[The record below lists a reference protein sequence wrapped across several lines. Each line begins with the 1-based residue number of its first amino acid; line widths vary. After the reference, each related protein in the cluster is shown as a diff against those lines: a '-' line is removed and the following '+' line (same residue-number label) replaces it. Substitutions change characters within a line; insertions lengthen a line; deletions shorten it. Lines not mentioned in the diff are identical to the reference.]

1 MLGRHDTRLV
11 APLSLSHRLRSV
23 GQRADEPP
31 SRCHRRH
38 LRSDATG
45 AGLAGPVA
53 AGAAFHP
60 TPSRRKRVT
69 PVRNRRLWWLL
80 FWFVAVFL
88 VVWALRTVPLNEIV
102 ALLLRLRPVDL
113 LIWILM
119 NLVVVVTM
127 TGRWWFVLE
136 GMGHR
141 LPLLRLTT
149 YRLAA
154 YGVSYFTP
162 GPQFGGEL
170 FLVFPVRR
178 RHHVP
183 TTTAIAAV
191 SVEKALELLVN
202 FLFLATGLLISL
214 LNQGERGA
222 LTYGLIPLVVAL
234 ISLPVG
240 FLWLFWRGR
249 QPVSGLLY
257 WLQSHVSR
265 LKLGSS
271 LERIETVEQGITQF
285 CRYAPR
291 AMQLALLGSFINW
304 SLMLL
309 EYWFLYYILGASL
322 TPLMLAT
329 AYTAARLAFLV
340 PTPGALGALEASQ
353 VAATSLM
360 GLDPALG
367 FSTALLIRLR
377 DILIGVV
384 GLLIAR
390 RLGPRS

>member
-1 MLGRHDTRLV
+1 M
-11 APLSLSHRLRSV
+11 
-23 GQRADEPP
+23 
-31 SRCHRRH
+31 
-38 LRSDATG
+38 
-45 AGLAGPVA
+45 
-53 AGAAFHP
+53 
-60 TPSRRKRVT
+60 K
-69 PVRNRRLWWLL
+69 NKRLWWLL
-80 FWFVAVFL
+80 FWFVAIFL
-88 VVWALRTVPLNEIV
+88 VVWALSAVPLSETV
-102 ALLLRLRPVDL
+102 ALLLKLRPADL
-113 LIWILM
+113 LIWLLM

-127 TGRWWFVLE
+127 TGRWWYVLE
-136 GMGHR
+136 GMGYK
-141 LPLLRLTT
+141 LPLAKLTT

-162 GPQFGGEL
+162 GPQFGGEP
-170 FLVFPVRR
+170 FLVFPVQQ
-178 RHHVP
+178 RHDVP

-214 LNQGERGA
+214 LGQGEKGA
-222 LTYGLIPLVVAL
+222 LTYGLIPLVIGL
-234 ISLPVG
+234 ISVPVT
-240 FLWLFWRGR
+240 FLWLFWRGQ
-249 QPVSGLLY
+249 QPISRLLR
-257 WLQSHVSR
+257 WLQGRISR
-265 LKLGSS
+265 LRLGKT
-271 LERIETVEQGITQF
+271 LARIEEVEDGITTF
-285 CRYAPR
+285 CRHAPR
-291 AMQLALLGSFINW
+291 AMRLALLGSFINW

-309 EYWFLYYILGASL
+309 EYWFLYYILGTPL

-384 GLLIAR
+384 GLL
-390 RLGPRS
+390 